1 MTAIHQRWGEW
12 GSCYPSQG
20 HGGQET
26 SHGSFAFAEDPAA
39 PACCDVCGAG
49 LVVVAAPASA
59 VVPAGSGD
67 DGPGAPG
74 VVGGAPG
81 DGGTVVAGNDVA
93 VVDGPGA
100 GVAVVVGDL
109 EVDAAAVVGVDAAG
123 PGDGAGDGA
132 VLVGGGGGDG
142 AAVVGGGPGDGA
154 VVVGGGPGD
163 GDGAA
168 VVVGPGDGA
177 PVVDVV
183 AVVAAVVGGA
193 VVVDGAVVVGDGAVV
208 VVGDGAVVVAAVV
221 AAVVGGAVVVGDGA
235 VVEPG
240 PGGDGP
246 RLGPGDGPGD
256 GGWPRARASSSPNT
270 TRTVRCNSVMAGWHG
285 RIRKNVLVQ
294 LVRMPPCSASFDI
307 LLQLSFKLAMAP
319 GDRWLRLNR
328 SNSEMLGSSRLTHG
342 GFPVR

>member
-1 MTAIHQRWGEW
+1 MTAINQQWGEL

-163 GDGAA
+163 GDGAV

-193 VVVDGAVVVGDGAVV
+193 VVVGDGAVVVGDGAVV

-240 PGGDGP
+240 PGG
-246 RLGPGDGPGD
+246 
-256 GGWPRARASSSPNT
+256 
-270 TRTVRCNSVMAGWHG
+270 TVPDSV
-285 RIRKNVLVQ
+285 Q
-294 LVRMPPCSASFDI
+294 
-307 LLQLSFKLAMAP
+307 AMAP
-319 GDRWLRLNR
+319 ATVAGPEPELAAVPTPRGLCAATASWLDGMVESGRMYLCNL
-328 SNSEMLGSSRLTHG
+328 SECPLAVRPLTSYFNCPSSWQWPLETVGCGSIGPTPKCLGHPG
-342 GFPVR
+342 